1 MSEDQTENAKSY
13 DPLEPFRGMR
23 DVYLDAVAKTMVE
36 AVNTDAYAQAAGAM
50 LDSSLTMSAPFREA
64 LEKTM
69 LQVLQQL
76 SLPSRQ
82 DVLALAERFTNLELR
97 LDDMDACLSGFEGML
112 QKSMLPILQ
121 HQLLLTERFTSV
133 SSRLDA
139 LDAKLGRGSARAL
152 PVKQATKRVKT
163 QIATRV
169 TAKSHAAKK
178 PARPAKAVQP
188 TKRAAR
194 RGAR

>member
-1 MSEDQTENAKSY
+1 
-13 DPLEPFRGMR
+13 
-23 DVYLDAVAKTMVE
+23 
-36 AVNTDAYAQAAGAM
+36 M
-50 LDSSLTMSAPFREA
+50 LDNSLTMSAPFREA

-97 LDDMDACLSGFEGML
+97 LDDMDACLGAFEGML

-121 HQLLLTERFTSV
+121 HQLLLTERFTGV

-139 LDAKLGRGSARAL
+139 LDAKLGHSSAQTL
-152 PVKQATKRVKT
+152 PVKQATKKVKT
-163 QIATRV
+163 QVSARIA
-169 TAKSHAAKK
+169 AEAHAVKK
-178 PARPAKAVQP
+178 PARAAKAIHA

-194 RGAR
+194 KGAK